1 MSVGQAGALFGF
13 LNAGQDGTL
22 SDRTF
27 SHAGTDYSINEVFTQ
42 PVGTQRRLHFSLN
55 KRIRQAALSDLTLVV
70 DSDEFVL
77 ASGTLSPS
85 GKSVSWDNSGL
96 SWSAGTDVSLSLK
109 AITGRPQLNS
119 SGVGF
124 DGNQISLIFNEN
136 LGSPSPSKSAFS
148 ITADGSPIS
157 IGNITIG
164 NSGLLNL
171 LSLSPLIGE
180 DQTVEL
186 TYTDPTTGD
195 DANAIQD
202 TGGID
207 AHSFTVTVGNDSE
220 VTLPALSTAEV
231 LPNGAVIAL
240 TFSSNLEAF
249 TSESSV
255 IAGAFSV
262 TAGGTDNRVTGITV
276 SQNIASL
283 SLADTVEEGQT
294 VVVGYDR
301 SDAGDEALA
310 ASNND
315 KKQVADFTTGENS
328 VPAVTNNST
337 VYAPP
342 TLTTAEVQSR
352 GDEIYLGFSEG
363 LEVPGT
369 VAQALKDAFTVTV
382 DGIERDFDDLV
393 FFGVGDTFMKLVFTT
408 APVQEETAVVVSYDQ
423 SAAGASALAGKNSNQ
438 VAAFTTGAGGVVAVT
453 NNSTVS
459 ADATLSGLAVSV
471 PTGVG
476 AELAA
481 VALSPA
487 FDPAVEAYSASV
499 PFDKG
504 DVVTFKPATSQTGAA
519 VAYFDADDMALE
531 DAGTTTS
538 AADAG
543 HQVNTAVGE
552 NTVKVKVTAPD
563 KATTK
568 TYTVTVT
575 RELPTLS
582 SAVVQAN
589 GTSVLLAFQANFPS
603 GTGSLPA
610 GAVEA
615 FTVTAD
621 GVEREITGIAQGIS
635 EQILDVT
642 LSTAIYKDQA
652 VVVNYDSAAAG
663 ADAIEDKDGNA
674 VQSFTTGEDGVDA
687 AVNNSTQTFPT
698 PSAPTNLS
706 VKAGDKR
713 VILGWDPPAAT
724 APITRHEYR
733 YKTTGDYPGD
743 WEEIPNSGPGGAN
756 DGGYTVTGLT
766 NGTAYT
772 FQLRAA
778 NRQNQGAAAESAAV
792 TPADTDPPTLVSGE
806 VEASGDGAILVFDEV
821 LDSTSSGAPP
831 ESAFTVEA
839 DGVSIAIGGV
849 LVTGGA
855 GNQRHVFLHS
865 LSPVI
870 YEGQAVTVTYTD
882 PTAGDDAASIQ
893 DSVGND
899 VASFT
904 TGEDGVPAVVNN
916 SNVMAPVSTPTPANF
931 TAAPGNARVALS
943 WDPPAPD
950 SGVTGHEYRR
960 KEGTGSYP
968 DAWTPIPDS
977 GVGEANQAGF
987 TVTAGLTNE
996 TAYTFALRAV
1006 SADGESLAAEAGP
1019 VTPTPGIC
1027 GRTPQVRDEILNAL
1041 SSVDDCAAVTV
1052 ADLATVTEL
1061 YIIRANVTALKSGDF
1076 AGLSAL
1082 EEIHLRSNA
1091 LSTLPPDVFSGLS
1104 ALRVL
1109 ILADNELSTLPP
1121 DVFSGLSG
1129 LEELTLSSN
1138 EELAPL
1144 PGTVFSGLT
1153 SLRVLILNGTGLD
1166 PVPAGLFSGL
1176 PELREIHL
1184 DGNGIEA
1191 LPASLFSGLTK
1202 LEVLSLSANELGAL
1216 PDGLFSGLSEL
1227 TGIYLAN
1234 NRLTELSPDVFS
1246 GLTKLKNI
1254 RLTGNQLRTL
1264 PDGVFAGLTDLEQ
1277 LTLLDNPVILPVT
1290 VTLET
1295 VAGGQ
1300 VRAKV
1305 LPGAP
1310 SDLTLPVMVENGVL
1324 SRGGETLQVA
1334 RGLVAGAPVQV
1345 IRTGD
1350 GGEVTVDLVT
1360 PLPSPP
1366 SAHSG
1371 YEYVRAASGLPVAV
1385 ADALEREPGV
1395 EGQLRLVDRDGN
1407 VVAFND
1413 GATATSPA
1421 VGRLEVFHAGRWGTV
1436 CNDRFERGESV
1447 NNPEPDNTQ
1456 DDEWENAAPRLAC
1469 LVMGYEDGRY
1479 AGGYGQPGLPSQP
1492 LADGRLPHWSAEDT
1506 YPPGYPVPIWL
1517 DDVTFALKKV
1527 GEETYLSG
1535 QDLDDWLEVLA
1546 HQERCTYTGWG
1557 LHNCVHAEDAGLT
1570 CWNGGGQPEEA
1581 AAGGA
1586 VEPLTARFEA
1596 RPAGHDGG
1604 RPFTLR
1610 LAFSEDVTVSAAD
1623 MRGHALAVTGGR
1635 VAAAVRV
1642 DGRGDLWSL
1651 TVAPSGA
1658 EDVGIALAPGREC
1671 KEAGAICTEDGRQ
1684 LSRGLA
1690 VIIPFLPPLTVWF
1703 EDAPGSHDGESA
1715 FTLKIAFSE
1724 DVDARGGELRNH
1736 VLAVSGGRKL
1746 SVGRAEGRKDLY
1758 EAAIRPKGD
1767 GDVTIITWLNS
1778 DPECG
1783 TAGTV
1788 CTADGRA
1795 LSNSVTLVVP
1805 GPESAASGQQEPAE
1819 GENRPATGA
1828 PTING
1833 TAQVGETL
1841 TADTSGIAD
1850 DDGLEDVSFTYQW
1863 LADDTD
1869 ISGATNATHTL
1880 GEADRGKA
1888 IRVRVSF
1895 TDDAGNEETLTSAA
1909 TDPVAGAEP
1918 AERPDKPTGLS
1929 AAEVSHDR
1937 VIITWDDPG
1946 DSSITGYVILRR
1958 RHDTHAQGEFSTLA
1972 ADTGTAEMAYTD
1984 TRVEPGKRYT
1994 YRIKAI
2000 NAIGKSERSRW
2011 LHLDTPAAPAAE
2023 PNSPATGAP
2032 AINGTA
2038 RVGETLSADTAGI
2051 ADEDGLDNATF
2062 AYQWLA
2068 DDTDIS
2074 GATGSTYTLAD
2085 ADRGKAVRVRV
2096 SFTDDGG
2103 NAETLT
2109 SAATGAVAAAE
2120 PAEPP
2125 AKPRGLSATATH
2137 DTVTL
2142 TWDDPQDGSITGYVI
2157 LRRVRENDE
2166 GGAFSELVPDTGTAA
2181 TTYTDGTVAAETTY
2195 TYRIKAINQHG
2206 VSQRSRWF
2214 HIDTPEAP
2222 APDGPAE
2229 RENSPA
2235 TGGPAINGAARVGET
2250 LAADTSGIADED
2262 GLEEAAFTYQW
2273 LGDGSAIQ
2281 DATANTYTLA
2291 DSDEGRAVRV
2301 RVSFTD
2307 DAGND
2312 ETLTSAATAAVAA
2325 RPAPLTARFPVSP
2338 FQSSR
2343 HQGDDD
2349 RPQVIV
2355 AFNQPVQSFT
2365 KTTPSVSLTG
2375 AVVRSVAR
2383 HQEDGLENAWIFWL
2397 DPEGDDDL
2405 AFTLVAGQSCD
2416 GGGICTR
2423 EGGMLSQGL
2432 SKTLP
2437 GPEEDEDEPDEEED
2451 EPQPDDGQPNSPA
2464 TGAPTINGTAR
2475 VGETLT
2481 ADTSGIADEDGL
2493 EDATFTYQW
2502 LADDA
2507 DISGATGS
2515 TYTLADADRGKAV
2528 RVRVSFTDNGGNEE
2542 TLTSPAT
2549 DAAAAA
2555 EPSEPPAKPRGL
2567 SATATHDQVTLTW
2580 DDPGDDS
2587 ITGYVI
2593 LRRLRYDDPKGH
2605 FDELVADTG
2614 SAAATYTDDT
2624 VAAETSYT
2632 YRIKAIN
2639 EHGVSERSR
2648 WFHIDTPAAP

>member
-1 MSVGQAGALFGF
+1 M
-13 LNAGQDGTL
+13 
-22 SDRTF
+22 
-27 SHAGTDYSINEVFTQ
+27 
-42 PVGTQRRLHFSLN
+42 
-55 KRIRQAALSDLTLVV
+55 
-70 DSDEFVL
+70 
-77 ASGTLSPS
+77 
-85 GKSVSWDNSGL
+85 
-96 SWSAGTDVSLSLK
+96 
-109 AITGRPQLNS
+109 
-119 SGVGF
+119 
-124 DGNQISLIFNEN
+124 
-136 LGSPSPSKSAFS
+136 
-148 ITADGSPIS
+148 
-157 IGNITIG
+157 
-164 NSGLLNL
+164 
-171 LSLSPLIGE
+171 
-180 DQTVEL
+180 
-186 TYTDPTTGD
+186 
-195 DANAIQD
+195 
-202 TGGID
+202 
-207 AHSFTVTVGNDSE
+207 
-220 VTLPALSTAEV
+220 
-231 LPNGAVIAL
+231 
-240 TFSSNLEAF
+240 
-249 TSESSV
+249 
-255 IAGAFSV
+255 
-262 TAGGTDNRVTGITV
+262 
-276 SQNIASL
+276 
-283 SLADTVEEGQT
+283 
-294 VVVGYDR
+294 
-301 SDAGDEALA
+301 
-310 ASNND
+310 
-315 KKQVADFTTGENS
+315 
-328 VPAVTNNST
+328 
-337 VYAPP
+337 
-342 TLTTAEVQSR
+342 
-352 GDEIYLGFSEG
+352 
-363 LEVPGT
+363 
-369 VAQALKDAFTVTV
+369 
-382 DGIERDFDDLV
+382 
-393 FFGVGDTFMKLVFTT
+393 
-408 APVQEETAVVVSYDQ
+408 
-423 SAAGASALAGKNSNQ
+423 
-438 VAAFTTGAGGVVAVT
+438 
-453 NNSTVS
+453 
-459 ADATLSGLAVSV
+459 
-471 PTGVG
+471 
-476 AELAA
+476 
-481 VALSPA
+481 
-487 FDPAVEAYSASV
+487 
-499 PFDKG
+499 
-504 DVVTFKPATSQTGAA
+504 
-519 VAYFDADDMALE
+519 
-531 DAGTTTS
+531 
-538 AADAG
+538 
-543 HQVNTAVGE
+543 
-552 NTVKVKVTAPD
+552 
-563 KATTK
+563 
-568 TYTVTVT
+568 
-575 RELPTLS
+575 
-582 SAVVQAN
+582 
-589 GTSVLLAFQANFPS
+589 
-603 GTGSLPA
+603 
-610 GAVEA
+610 
-615 FTVTAD
+615 
-621 GVEREITGIAQGIS
+621 
-635 EQILDVT
+635 
-642 LSTAIYKDQA
+642 
-652 VVVNYDSAAAG
+652 
-663 ADAIEDKDGNA
+663 
-674 VQSFTTGEDGVDA
+674 
-687 AVNNSTQTFPT
+687 
-698 PSAPTNLS
+698 
-706 VKAGDKR
+706 
-713 VILGWDPPAAT
+713 
-724 APITRHEYR
+724 
-733 YKTTGDYPGD
+733 
-743 WEEIPNSGPGGAN
+743 
-756 DGGYTVTGLT
+756 
-766 NGTAYT
+766 
-772 FQLRAA
+772 
-778 NRQNQGAAAESAAV
+778 
-792 TPADTDPPTLVSGE
+792 
-806 VEASGDGAILVFDEV
+806 
-821 LDSTSSGAPP
+821 
-831 ESAFTVEA
+831 
-839 DGVSIAIGGV
+839 
-849 LVTGGA
+849 
-855 GNQRHVFLHS
+855 
-865 LSPVI
+865 
-870 YEGQAVTVTYTD
+870 
-882 PTAGDDAASIQ
+882 
-893 DSVGND
+893 
-899 VASFT
+899 
-904 TGEDGVPAVVNN
+904 
-916 SNVMAPVSTPTPANF
+916 
-931 TAAPGNARVALS
+931 
-943 WDPPAPD
+943 
-950 SGVTGHEYRR
+950 
-960 KEGTGSYP
+960 
-968 DAWTPIPDS
+968 
-977 GVGEANQAGF
+977 
-987 TVTAGLTNE
+987 
-996 TAYTFALRAV
+996 
-1006 SADGESLAAEAGP
+1006 
-1019 VTPTPGIC
+1019 
-1027 GRTPQVRDEILNAL
+1027 
-1041 SSVDDCAAVTV
+1041 
-1052 ADLATVTEL
+1052 
-1061 YIIRANVTALKSGDF
+1061 
-1076 AGLSAL
+1076 
-1082 EEIHLRSNA
+1082 
-1091 LSTLPPDVFSGLS
+1091 
-1104 ALRVL
+1104 
-1109 ILADNELSTLPP
+1109 
-1121 DVFSGLSG
+1121 
-1129 LEELTLSSN
+1129 
-1138 EELAPL
+1138 
-1144 PGTVFSGLT
+1144 
-1153 SLRVLILNGTGLD
+1153 
-1166 PVPAGLFSGL
+1166 
-1176 PELREIHL
+1176 
-1184 DGNGIEA
+1184 
-1191 LPASLFSGLTK
+1191 
-1202 LEVLSLSANELGAL
+1202 
-1216 PDGLFSGLSEL
+1216 
-1227 TGIYLAN
+1227 
-1234 NRLTELSPDVFS
+1234 
-1246 GLTKLKNI
+1246 
-1254 RLTGNQLRTL
+1254 
-1264 PDGVFAGLTDLEQ
+1264 
-1277 LTLLDNPVILPVT
+1277 
-1290 VTLET
+1290 
-1295 VAGGQ
+1295 
-1300 VRAKV
+1300 
-1305 LPGAP
+1305 
-1310 SDLTLPVMVENGVL
+1310 
-1324 SRGGETLQVA
+1324 
-1334 RGLVAGAPVQV
+1334 
-1345 IRTGD
+1345 
-1350 GGEVTVDLVT
+1350 
-1360 PLPSPP
+1360 
-1366 SAHSG
+1366 
-1371 YEYVRAASGLPVAV
+1371 
-1385 ADALEREPGV
+1385 
-1395 EGQLRLVDRDGN
+1395 
-1407 VVAFND
+1407 
-1413 GATATSPA
+1413 
-1421 VGRLEVFHAGRWGTV
+1421 
-1436 CNDRFERGESV
+1436 
-1447 NNPEPDNTQ
+1447 
-1456 DDEWENAAPRLAC
+1456 
-1469 LVMGYEDGRY
+1469 
-1479 AGGYGQPGLPSQP
+1479 
-1492 LADGRLPHWSAEDT
+1492 
-1506 YPPGYPVPIWL
+1506 
-1517 DDVTFALKKV
+1517 
-1527 GEETYLSG
+1527 
-1535 QDLDDWLEVLA
+1535 
-1546 HQERCTYTGWG
+1546 
-1557 LHNCVHAEDAGLT
+1557 
-1570 CWNGGGQPEEA
+1570 
-1581 AAGGA
+1581 
-1586 VEPLTARFEA
+1586 
-1596 RPAGHDGG
+1596 
-1604 RPFTLR
+1604 
-1610 LAFSEDVTVSAAD
+1610 
-1623 MRGHALAVTGGR
+1623 
-1635 VAAAVRV
+1635 
-1642 DGRGDLWSL
+1642 
-1651 TVAPSGA
+1651 APSGA
-1658 EDVGIALAPGREC
+1658 EDVGIALSPGREC
-1671 KEAGAICTEDGRQ
+1671 KEAGAICTQDGRQ

-1690 VIIPFLPPLTVWF
+1690 VIIPVLPPLTVWF

-1724 DVDARGGELRNH
+1724 DVDTRGGELRNH

-1746 SVGRAEGRKDLY
+1746 SVGRAEGRRDLY

-1805 GPESAASGQQEPAE
+1805 GPESAASGQQEPPQQEPAE

-2000 NAIGKSERSRW
+2000 NARGKSERSRW

-2038 RVGETLSADTAGI
+2038 RVGETLTADPSNVSDA
-2051 ADEDGLDNATF
+2051 DGLDNATF

-2068 DDTDIS
+2068 DDADIS
-2074 GATGSTYTLAD
+2074 GATGSTHTLAD

-2103 NAETLT
+2103 NSEELT
-2109 SAATGAVAAAE
+2109 SVATDPVAAAE
-2120 PAEPP
+2120 PSEPP
-2125 AKPRGLSATATH
+2125 ARPRGLSATATH
-2137 DTVTL
+2137 DLVTL

-2166 GGAFSELVPDTGTAA
+2166 GGAFSELAADTGTAA